1 MNLAP
6 FLKGVHPH
14 SETYTKVSYAAQ
26 SSPLRFGS
34 CFTED
39 RFTRLLRNA
48 PERSSTQADTAELAA
63 RLSRFFAAFQ
73 SRSASNPHCEQRNSR
88 CDNASSALSEPQQEQ
103 VLLDGNHLSA
113 TATDAP

>member
-39 RFTRLLRNA
+39 RFTRLLRTA
-48 PERSSTQADTAELAA
+48 PERSSPQADTAELAA

-73 SRSASNPHCEQRNSR
+73 SRSASNPHGEQRNSR
-88 CDNASSALSEPQQEQ
+88 CGT
-103 VLLDGNHLSA
+103 VWLLAQHRRHENSNHKYKIYN
-113 TATDAP
+113 TKE